1 MSVSAPGR
9 IENVPILQVEN
20 LSKYFARGGGFLSP
34 RLAPIR
40 AVDGVS
46 FTVADREALGIVGE
60 SGCGKSTIGLLIMR
74 LLDAS
79 GGRIVFEGTDITQF
93 DRRAMRP
100 LRRRLQMV
108 FQDPY
113 SSLSPRMTI
122 RQILGEPLEIQGD
135 AGRVEIGEKI
145 ERALRTVGLRSDF
158 LDRYPHELS
167 GGQRQ
172 RIGIARALIGDP
184 RLIIADEAVSA
195 LDVSIQAQILNLLA
209 ELREKLHLSLIF
221 ISHDISVVQ
230 HLCDRIAVM
239 YLGRIV
245 EIGTA
250 DDIVMAPMHPYTEA
264 LLSAVPSPR
273 LDETKAQA
281 HRTQRRYSE
290 RQHAATRLPL
300 PHPLSL
306 PPRPVHARRSRVAR
320 DRFTIGR
327 LSFRRRD
334 ISGSRRRG
342 GAGLG
347 CSGSRSFG
355 VVKPAARAATADR

>member
-9 IENVPILQVEN
+9 VENGPILLVED
-20 LSKYFARGGGFLSP
+20 LSKYFARGGGFLSL

-46 FTVADREALGIVGE
+46 FIVDDREALGIVGE

-135 AGRVEIGEKI
+135 ASRVEIGEKI
-145 ERALRTVGLRSDF
+145 EHALRTVGLRSDF
-158 LDRYPHELS
+158 LDRFPHELS

-250 DDIVMAPMHPYTEA
+250 DDIVMTPMHPYTEA
-264 LLSAVPSPR
+264 LLSAVPSAR
-273 LDETKAQA
+273 IDETR
-281 HRTQRRYSE
+281 HE
-290 RQHAATRLPL
+290 RIVLIGDIPSASTPPPGCHFHTRCPY
-300 PHPLSL
+300 
-306 PPRPVHARRSRVAR
+306 
-320 DRFTIGR
+320 
-327 LSFRRRD
+327 RRD
-334 ISGSRRRG
+334 LCTHVVPELRSI
-342 GAGLG
+342 
-347 CSGSRSFG
+347 GSRSVACHFAEEIFPAHAG
-355 VVKPAARAATADR
+355 VAAPASAAAEAAPSAS

>member
-1 MSVSAPGR
+1 VSVSVPGQVANDPLLR
-9 IENVPILQVEN
+9 VEN
-20 LSKYFARGGGFLSP
+20 LSKYFTRGRGFLSP

-46 FTVADREALGIVGE
+46 FTVDDREALGIVGE

-79 GGRIVFEGTDITQF
+79 GGRICFEGEDITQL
-93 DRRAMRP
+93 DRRTMRP

-113 SSLSPRMTI
+113 SSLSPRMAV
-122 RQILGEPLEIQGD
+122 RQILSEPLEIQGD
-135 AGRVEIGEKI
+135 AGQAEIGQKVEH
-145 ERALRTVGLRSDF
+145 ALHTVGLRGVF

-230 HLCDRIAVM
+230 HLCDRVAVM
-239 YLGRIV
+239 YLGKIV
-245 EIGTA
+245 ELGTA
-250 DDIVMAPMHPYTEA
+250 DDVVMTPMHPYTEA

-273 LDETKAQA
+273 IDKTK
-281 HRTQRRYSE
+281 RE
-290 RQHAATRLPL
+290 RIVLKGDIPSASTPPSGCHFHTRCPY
-300 PHPLSL
+300 
-306 PPRPVHARRSRVAR
+306 
-320 DRFTIGR
+320 
-327 LSFRRRD
+327 RRD
-334 ISGSRRRG
+334 LCTRAAPDLRLI
-342 GAGLG
+342 
-347 CSGSRSFG
+347 GSRSVACHFAEELFPAHAG
-355 VVKPAARAATADR
+355 VAAPASVATDAVPSVS